1 MIKRHRIHR
10 PKYSAG
16 GELVDNVVEGIHKI
30 IDWWKGT
37 PMPDVVANF
46 LKSHGEDE
54 ITSLTVGR
62 VPISKVLDL
71 ALDVMSGGEFGKV
84 KKALSYDKMFHLF
97 VVING
102 KHKMEKN
109 ELFTVKPY
117 SRSSDEENVSV
128 PLGDKKI
135 TISQFLKKA
144 SEGDEKSFY
153 RDYDPFKRNCQDMVL
168 RLLRS
173 NGLLTAE
180 VQGFIKQ
187 DVERFVRDLNAE
199 TREKAI
205 NITNVGSLVNR
216 LLQLVSGGK
225 LSLAVGGRVPKRAGL
240 VHRINGS
247 RK

>member
-1 MIKRHRIHR
+1 MIRRSRVVR

-16 GELVDNVVEGIHKI
+16 GELVDAVVEGVHKI

-37 PMPDVVANF
+37 AMPPVVENF
-46 LKSHGEDE
+46 LKSHGQEE
-54 ITSLTVGR
+54 ITSLSVGR

-84 KKALSYDKMFHLF
+84 KKALAYDKMFHLF
-97 VVING
+97 VVVNG
-102 KHKMEKN
+102 KHKLEKN

-117 SRSSDEENVSV
+117 SKSSDEEDVVV

-135 TISQFLKKA
+135 TISDFLKKA

-173 NGLLTAE
+173 NGLLTPE
-180 VQGFIKQ
+180 VQGFVKQ

-199 TREKAI
+199 TRERAS

-216 LLQLVSGGK
+216 LLQIVSGGK
-225 LSLAVGGRVPKRAGL
+225 LSLAVGGRVPKRSGL
-240 VHRINGS
+240 LRSRIVGF
-247 RK
+247 R